1 MTVAIIFAFIG
12 TMVFFGFLRRVR
24 LRSSLI
30 VPIIGIMLG
39 AVIYAA
45 TYSDRICAMKG
56 GKIVKFGPPAEVM
69 KPDVLSGIFDT
80 DIDIIQD
87 PAGRWLSTRSSE
99 RFARCTLR
107 HRESQP

>member
-39 AVIYAA
+39 AVISAA

-56 GKIVKFGPPAEVM
+56 GKIVKFGPLAEVM

-80 DIDIIQD
+80 DIDIIQG

-99 RFARCTLR
+99 RFARCT
-107 HRESQP
+107 